1 MWCLDKILLCYLFN
15 GWNKMDNISV
25 KPMYP
30 IQKQISSN
38 KETLEMCLLDAV
50 QLDFFQM
57 NNCSQP
63 VGNKAGSDSLCLQTT
78 AAREMCQELSS
89 SVKGAREPGST
100 DKGAP
105 NFAKS
110 WKTTCP
116 RQHLNQP

>member
-57 NNCSQP
+57 NKDCLNGPITVLSPQEIKMDLTVSAFKQLWQERCVKSSRP
-63 VGNKAGSDSLCLQTT
+63 V
-78 AAREMCQELSS
+78 
-89 SVKGAREPGST
+89 
-100 DKGAP
+100 
-105 NFAKS
+105 
-110 WKTTCP
+110 
-116 RQHLNQP
+116 